1 MIKIKYKKISESSLN
16 YFSKTIYSD
25 IQKFYKNVSVYEYKN
40 IQHSKYNRNINN
52 ERIVLE

>member
-25 IQKFYKNVSVYEYKN
+25 IQKFYKNASVYEFKN
-40 IQHSKYNRNINN
+40 IQHLKYNRNNN

>member
-25 IQKFYKNVSVYEYKN
+25 IQKFYKNETLDTNKSIRNLSDNKN
-40 IQHSKYNRNINN
+40 I
-52 ERIVLE
+52 ERLNLDK